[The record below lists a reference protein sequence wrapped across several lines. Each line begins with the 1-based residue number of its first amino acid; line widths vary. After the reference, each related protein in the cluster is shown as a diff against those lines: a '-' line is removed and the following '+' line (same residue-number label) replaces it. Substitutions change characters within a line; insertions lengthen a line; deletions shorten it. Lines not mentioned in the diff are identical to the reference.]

1 MISHEC
7 FKKGYLTCGIF
18 IFMLC
23 SGSCATAKPVDKQTI
38 DEGQHTVILQ
48 KNKPFAAQ
56 VVASNTTYEI
66 QSSFD
71 LAQNQVAIPE
81 GCVLKFNGGSVKN
94 GTLKGN
100 NTEII
105 SAPIKIFGP
114 NLSLDG
120 EWNVS
125 SAYAEWFGAKGNGK
139 NDDTKSI
146 QQAIDVF
153 SRVDLLNSTYRISS
167 ITLTSGKKIKG
178 VGPYQSKLIAVDNK
192 KDGIVVASPKRTK
205 YVEIEGVQIS
215 GFKNGLHFSRS
226 ERCKLTDVISNN
238 CAECA
243 CLFDDGC
250 WIMVLRNCKFHNSKT
265 GFSCGLDGVITSTFD
280 LHSCCFYENKCYGF
294 DGVCNNINFFGG
306 YSELNGI
313 SGMRFNIK
321 KPSLNVLFLGFDM
334 ESNKRYGIDFSTD
347 DKPAENTAYVV
358 NFHYIGG
365 QIETQTDGTNDN
377 ASIYFGGPKL
387 SSNYWLN
394 VNFNTR
400 VTGSSAYVIKSM
412 GNIAI
417 EGSMQLTTSGKK
429 WTTSHS
435 VAVDPVTIGS
445 SRSYMVNLS
454 DCDGTVSNKKL
465 IIEPGQQVMVPMGS
479 LCSLDKIKIEGTQNA
494 TLSIF
499 GVGLSN
505 NELRS
510 RASSKVVLNTSTGKK
525 GGYCVDTDGFRG
537 VRGIRFFYIKN
548 EGTDRVAISSI
559 TLTGQETT
567 YQTISEL
574 LSE

>member
-1 MISHEC
+1 M
-7 FKKGYLTCGIF
+7 
-18 IFMLC
+18 
-23 SGSCATAKPVDKQTI
+23 
-38 DEGQHTVILQ
+38 LQ
-48 KNKPFAAQ
+48 KNKPFATQ
-56 VVASNTTYEI
+56 IVAANTVYEI
-66 QSSFD
+66 NYAFD
-71 LAQNQVAIPE
+71 LAQARIVVPE
-81 GCVLKFNGGSVKN
+81 GCVLKFNGGSIKN
-94 GTLKGN
+94 GCITGN

-105 SAPIKIFGP
+105 AEPVKIFSG
-114 NLSLDG
+114 NLTLEG
-120 EWNVS
+120 EWNVT
-125 SAYAEWFGAKGNGK
+125 SAYSEWFGAKGNGK
-139 NDDTKSI
+139 NDDTNPI

-153 SRVDLLNSTYRISS
+153 SRVDLLSGSYKISTV
-167 ITLTSGKKIKG
+167 TLTTGKKIKG
-178 VGPYQSKLIAVDNK
+178 VGPYQSKIVAVDNK
-192 KDGIVVASPKRTK
+192 KDGIVIASPKRTK
-205 YVEIEGVQIS
+205 YVEIEGITVT
-215 GFKNGLHFSRS
+215 GFKNGIHFSRS

-238 CAECA
+238 CTECA

-250 WIMVLRNCKFHNSKT
+250 WIMVLRNCKFHNSNT

-280 LHSCCFYENKCYGF
+280 LHSCCFYENKQYGF
-294 DGVCNNINFFGG
+294 DGVCNDINFFGG

-334 ESNKRYGIDFSTD
+334 ESNKRYGMDFSTD

-365 QIETQTDGTNDN
+365 QIETMSDDTGNN

-400 VTGSSAYVIKSM
+400 VTGTSAYVIKSL

-417 EGSMQLTTSGKK
+417 EGSLQLTTSGKK

-445 SRSYMVNLS
+445 TRSYAVNLA
-454 DCDGTVSNKKL
+454 DCEGTVSNKKMV
-465 IIEPGQQVMVPMGS
+465 IEPGQQVMVPMGS
-479 LCSLDKIKIEGTQNA
+479 LCSLDKIRIEGSQNA
-494 TLSIF
+494 TLSIM
-499 GVGLSN
+499 GAGLSN
-505 NELRS
+505 HELKS
-510 RASSKVVLNTSTGKK
+510 RASSRVVMNASASKK
-525 GGYCVDTDGFRG
+525 GGFYVDTDGFRG
-537 VRGIRFFYIKN
+537 VRGIRYFYIKN
-548 EGTDRVAISSI
+548 EGKERVTISSI